1 VSAQPSIK
9 VAIAVLLFAAPLVAQ
24 DVSQGAAAS
33 NTTPVVVAVPS
44 PAPLEAAAVVPSL
57 APTRADAA
65 VGIRATATAFVP
77 VPAPEPDRV
86 GRSPAMMIVGGAAL
100 LVGAV
105 VGGKSGTIIM
115 ITGGVIGLV
124 GLWNYLK

>member
-1 VSAQPSIK
+1 VSAHSSMK
-9 VAIAVLLFAAPLVAQ
+9 AAIAVLLFAAPLAAQ
-24 DVSQGAAAS
+24 SVSQGTAGINAAPVVAAA
-33 NTTPVVVAVPS
+33 
-44 PAPLEAAAVVPSL
+44 PAPVETAASAPSL
-57 APTRADAA
+57 APRQGDEA
-65 VGIRATATAFVP
+65 VGIRATPVAFAAA
-77 VPAPEPDRV
+77 PAPAPDRI

-115 ITGGVIGLV
+115 IGGGVIGLI